1 MIKKKNNI
9 WDGMGRLLYNQFQLF
24 LNLARERMTKTT
36 NYDSI
41 GSFNSIK
48 VEGMKNK

>member
-1 MIKKKNNI
+1 
-9 WDGMGRLLYNQFQLF
+9 MGRLLYNQFQLF